1 IESVYQLLH
10 SVKEGSAEDS
20 QMEQAIILLSCVDP
34 RLYTPMYFFLS
45 NLSFLDLCYTTAA
58 VPQMLSNLWGPD
70 KSITY
75 TGCVLQVCVLLCLG
89 ATEGVMLVVMAFDC
103 YVAICR
109 PLHYTVIMNRPLCWK
124 LVLTAWLCS
133 LMESVTQ
140 TPVTFQ
146 LPFGA
151 HRHLDDFLCQVP
163 ELICL
168 ACGDNAASEWQMT
181 ISAVLFTI
189 VPVGLILNSYGFIAQ
204 VLGKIQSEEG
214 RQKAVATCFPHLSV
228 VIMFYGT
235 VAMVYTDPKNQLASK
250 HGKFVTFFFTMVT
263 PLLNPLIYTLQNKER
278 GALLGSGRTE
288 KTGGKRQHS
297 KVMLKDLH
305 KTKSSC
311 SGLLWCY
318 RVHANPALL

>member
-1 IESVYQLLH
+1 MTNKSFPAGFILLGCSEKPQLETVLFWAVILLYTMIVL
-10 SVKEGSAEDS
+10 SNS
-20 QMEQAIILLSCVDP
+20 AIILLSCVDP

-168 ACGDNAASEWQMT
+168 ACGDTAASEWQMT

-263 PLLNPLIYTLQNKER
+263 PLLNPLIYTLQNKEVK
-278 GALLGSGRTE
+278 GALQR
-288 KTGGKRQHS
+288 
-297 KVMLKDLH
+297 
-305 KTKSSC
+305 
-311 SGLLWCY
+311 LL
-318 RVHANPALL
+318 RKGDSVRGNNKLSF

>member
-1 IESVYQLLH
+1 MINKSFPAGFILLGCSEKPQLETVLFWAVILLYTMIVL
-10 SVKEGSAEDS
+10 SNLT
-20 QMEQAIILLSCVDP
+20 IILISCVDP

-124 LVLTAWLCS
+124 LVLTAWLCG

-146 LPFGA
+146 LPFCA
-151 HRHLDDFLCQVP
+151 HHHLDDFLCQVP
-163 ELICL
+163 ELIHL
-168 ACGDNAASEWQMT
+168 SCGDTTASEWQMT

-189 VPVGLILNSYGFIAQ
+189 VPVGLILTFYGFIAQ
-204 VLGKIQSEEG
+204 ALGKIQSEEG
-214 RQKAVATCFPHLSV
+214 KQKAVATYSS
-228 VIMFYGT
+228 
-235 VAMVYTDPKNQLASK
+235 Q
-250 HGKFVTFFFTMVT
+250 
-263 PLLNPLIYTLQNKER
+263 R
-278 GALLGSGRTE
+278 
-288 KTGGKRQHS
+288 
-297 KVMLKDLH
+297 
-305 KTKSSC
+305 SSC
-311 SGLLWCY
+311 SMGQWLWCTQTL
-318 RVHANPALL
+318 RTNLLPNMASLSPSSSPWLHTDEPPHLQPAEQRGEGGPEKTPEEGGQREGKE